1 MPPWPRLQVLQ
12 RHKRAIGR
20 FAHHRADALRHQPVP
35 FGAIHAKAIKVMADK
50 TNDRSHAASIVAIH
64 NLSKVYISKERRG
77 IFGGTKRAIEAL
89 RGIDLEIYAGEIIGL
104 LGPNGAG
111 KTTLIKCL
119 TTLLLPTEGTIE
131 VNGFDVV
138 RDGDDVRASVGC
150 MLMGERGLYWKLTG
164 RENLDFFGSLYHIPA
179 AARELRI
186 KELIELLGLLDI
198 IDRTV
203 ETYSSGQKMK
213 LAFAKSLINRAPIL
227 VLDEPTNTL
236 DVPSARELRAIV
248 RDLNDAGHT
257 VIYTTHQMT
266 EAEEL
271 CDRVAIIDQGHII
284 ALGTVDG
291 LKASL
296 QQESVIRVEGAIPV
310 RAHVAVKNLDHVD
323 EAILTAADSRAEL
336 RVVTPHPRRLLPEL
350 IRTLYQNGAV
360 IEDIAPAQVTLEDVF
375 VTLTGRTLDE
385 DTTVR

>member
-1 MPPWPRLQVLQ
+1 M
-12 RHKRAIGR
+12 HT
-20 FAHHRADALRHQPVP
+20 HHRSDEPIVRIRDLY
-35 FGAIHAKAIKVMADK
+35 K
-50 TNDRSHAASIVAIH
+50 T
-64 NLSKVYISKERRG
+64 YISKERTG
-77 IFGGTKRAIEAL
+77 IFGARKRTIEAL
-89 RGIDLEIYAGEIIGL
+89 KGINLDIYPGEIFGL

-119 TTLLLPTEGTIE
+119 TTLLLPTRGTIQ
-131 VNGFDVV
+131 VNGYDVV
-138 RDGDDVRASVGC
+138 RDENRVRASVGC

-164 RENLDFFGSLYHIPA
+164 RENLEFFGSLYHIPPEV
-179 AARELRI
+179 RQRRI
-186 KELIELLGLLDI
+186 RELIELLDLGDI

-213 LAFAKSLINRAPIL
+213 LAFAKALINQAPIL

-236 DVPSARELRAIV
+236 DVPSARELRGIV
-248 RDLNDAGHT
+248 RDLNRQGHT
-257 VIYTTHQMT
+257 VIYTTHQMA

-271 CDRVAIIDQGHII
+271 CDRVAIIDRGEII
-284 ALGTVDG
+284 ALGTVEE

-296 QQESVIRVEGAIPV
+296 RQDGVIRVEGVIPPP
-310 RAHVAVKNLDHVD
+310 AFAAVKGLEHVG
-323 EAILTAADSRAEL
+323 EAALTTANGLAEL

-350 IRTLYQNGAV
+350 IRVLFDHDAV

-375 VTLTGRTLDE
+375 VALTGRTLAE